1 MGRRIPQP
9 PEAFGVRHPGV
20 DGCRVS
26 RVCGLGW
33 VLPPLSN
40 SWIISIIMVIYSPG
54 PLIQTVTG
62 WGQYPKCRV

>member
-9 PEAFGVRHPGV
+9 PEAFGVRPEAFGVRHPSV

-33 VLPPLSN
+33 VRPPLSN
-40 SWIISIIMVIYSPG
+40 SWIIIIIWTRCPG
-54 PLIQTVTG
+54 LTAPDA
-62 WGQYPKCRV
+62 GQI

>member
-20 DGCRVS
+20 DGCRVY

-33 VLPPLSN
+33 VLPLLSN
-40 SWIISIIMVIYSPG
+40 SWIIIILWLYIA
-54 PLIQTVTG
+54 L
-62 WGQYPKCRV
+62 